1 MRYEGCLPPL
11 GERFSGAN
19 AAGAREGR
27 CQTLCMGRECKVTM
41 RFLLRAISMIALV
54 MAVIAGVID
63 AIKSVAASEVV
74 ISPLGAAWYG
84 LSPDT
89 LNLAQAVIQ
98 RNVHPYLWDPVV
110 QWILLQ
116 PAWAVFLVI
125 SLFFYLIA
133 WRRPKPAG
141 RFAAR

>member
-1 MRYEGCLPPL
+1 
-11 GERFSGAN
+11 
-19 AAGAREGR
+19 
-27 CQTLCMGRECKVTM
+27 MGWECKVTM

-74 ISPLGAAWYG
+74 MSPLGAAWYA

-89 LNLAQAVIQ
+89 LNQAQAVIEQ
-98 RNVHPYLWDPVV
+98 NLHPYLWDPVV

-116 PAWAVFLVI
+116 PAWAVFLVL
-125 SLFFYLIA
+125 SLFFCLLA
-133 WRRPKPAG
+133 WRKPKPAG

>member
-1 MRYEGCLPPL
+1 MKDACRPL
-11 GERFSGAN
+11 GNGSLVWISHGPWGA
-19 AAGAREGR
+19 APS
-27 CQTLCMGRECKVTM
+27 LCMGRECKVTM
-41 RFLLRAISMIALV
+41 RFLLRAISLIALAL
-54 MAVIAGVID
+54 AVIAGVID
-63 AIKSVAASEVV
+63 AIKSVAASQVV
-74 ISPLGAAWYG
+74 ISPLGAVWFG

-116 PAWAVFLVI
+116 PAWAVFLVL